1 MIKRFFFIV
10 ASPRSGTTLLERL
23 LNKHSRLF
31 VPPET
36 AFFSLLK
43 EKDLLDQKF
52 NVNSMSSF
60 LRFYLENRSYLNL
73 DKVDGVE
80 QLLLHEANSYSD
92 VFLNLVGL
100 LQEVAG
106 EEKPHTGEKTPHHL
120 RCANYLLKAFPEACI
135 LGVVRDGRAVV
146 RSRMTNPT
154 WEHNLVAS
162 ANIWRSDASLL
173 RNIKSGIHGERV
185 HIIRYEQ
192 LISEPETVLKG
203 VCAFLGE
210 EFEPAM
216 LEGDGNVSITYADYY
231 QRPWMV
237 KSTSSID
244 SSRAAAWVH
253 EYSQSELALVE
264 HIMERELRYLSYEP
278 SAAPCARWRILFM
291 KEWLRHFTCRAYKRM
306 RKLWK

>member
-1 MIKRFFFIV
+1 MDKRFFFIV

-23 LNKHSRLF
+23 INKHSRLF

-36 AFFSLLK
+36 AFFYLLK
-43 EKDLLDQKF
+43 KRGLLDQKF
-52 NVNSMSSF
+52 HVNSMRSF
-60 LRFYLENRSYLNL
+60 LRFYLANRSYLNL
-73 DKVDGVE
+73 DMIEGVE
-80 QLLLHEANSYSD
+80 QILLHEANSYAD

-100 LQEVAG
+100 LQDVAG
-106 EEKPHTGEKTPHHL
+106 GKKPRVGEKTPHHL
-120 RCANYLLKAFPEACI
+120 RCATYLLNAFPEACF

-154 WEHNLVAS
+154 WEHNLIAS

-192 LISEPETVLKG
+192 LISDPETVLKG
-203 VCAFLGE
+203 VCTFLGE

-216 LEGDGNVSITYADYY
+216 LEGDGNVSIAYADYY

-237 KSTSSID
+237 KSMSSID
-244 SSRAAAWVH
+244 SSRATAWVH
-253 EYSQSELALVE
+253 EYRPSELALVE
-264 HIMERELRYLSYEP
+264 HIVECELRYLNYEL
-278 SAAPCARWRILFM
+278 SAAPYARWRILFM
-291 KEWLRHFTCRAYKRM
+291 KEWLRHFTFRASKRM